1 MTKITNEYHT
11 KGNKAEDLTLRR
23 DNEAVESG
31 EEEKRDHRIDKK
43 TNKSMIWG
51 LAQLVGE
58 ISAGTTVLHCHY

>member
-23 DNEAVESG
+23 DNEAVESE

-43 TNKSMIWG
+43 TK
-51 LAQLVGE
+51 A
-58 ISAGTTVLHCHY
+58 